1 MNKFSKLIVTL
12 VASLGIAGA
21 TTVAINQAPALPTVQ
36 AASTENLDLAN
47 RDIAGYLDNCQ
58 QYESSDKQFR
68 GFTSIKQITY
78 TSKHTIRV
86 NVNNDIFQL
95 SKSRRSLLIDIL
107 QNGVISTLIDND
119 LANFNQAAVQK
130 GCKTNIYLNDQVIGH
145 SAADNYRQI
154 VWSK

>member
-1 MNKFSKLIVTL
+1 MNKFSKLTITL
-12 VASLGIAGA
+12 VACLGVAGA
-21 TTVAINQAPALPTVQ
+21 TTVAINQSPSLPTVQ
-36 AASTENLDLAN
+36 AASNENLDLAN
-47 RDIAGYLDNCQ
+47 RDIASYLDNCQ

-86 NVNNDIFQL
+86 DVNDDIFQL

-107 QNGVISTLIDND
+107 QNGVISTLMDND

-130 GCKTNIYLNDQVIGH
+130 GCKTTVYLNNQVIGH
-145 SAADNYRQI
+145 SAAHNYRQI
-154 VWSK
+154 QWSK

>member
-1 MNKFSKLIVTL
+1 MNKFSKLAVTM

-21 TTVAINQAPALPTVQ
+21 TTFAINQAPALPTVQ

-47 RDIAGYLDNCQ
+47 RDIANYLDNCQ

-86 NVNNDIFQL
+86 DVNDDIFQL
-95 SKSRRSLLIDIL
+95 SKSRRSLLVDIL
-107 QNGVISTLIDND
+107 QNGVISTLMDNN
-119 LANFNQAAVQK
+119 LVNFNQTAVQK
-130 GCKTNIYLNDQVIGH
+130 GCKTTVYLNGQVIGH
-145 SAADNYRQI
+145 SAAGNYRQI